1 MTTTTVPVPVRGA
14 WRDSAASASDR
25 ALVRSL
31 SREYAECVDGIG
43 LPVCATGRSAGSRGV
58 APVVTAGAP
67 SRRGVKI
74 HNGRTVWPVRATAQ
88 CGVMVEGTSADA
100 VALAVLAVDEC
111 TRLRRASRRASRTAD
126 RCERDHAAQR
136 AAVTGLI
143 TAEPSAVLADTD
155 EPGRYLAWQ
164 TAASAAIRALDTAT
178 ANRAEARR
186 CASIL
191 SDAYAVWRRW
201 VILAHDG
208 LPATPS
214 ADAYAVADAVISG
227 GQSFSA
233 HLRSTRASVNAASD
247 SILQEITKGSS

>member
-1 MTTTTVPVPVRGA
+1 MTTTTVVRGA

-31 SREYAECVDGIG
+31 SREYGECIDGAG
-43 LPVCATGRSAGSRGV
+43 LPECATGRSAGSRGV
-58 APVVTAGAP
+58 APVVSAGAP

-74 HNGRTVWPVRATAQ
+74 HNGRTVWPVRATTQ

-100 VALAVLAVDEC
+100 VALAVLAVDEG
-111 TRLRRASRRASRTAD
+111 TRLRRASRRASRTVD

-143 TAEPSAVLADTD
+143 TAEPSAVLANTG

-201 VILAHDG
+201 VIPAHDG
-208 LPATPS
+208 LPAAPS
-214 ADAYAVADAVISG
+214 ADAYVMADAVTSSG
-227 GQSFSA
+227 RSFSVY
-233 HLRSTRASVNAASD
+233 LRSTRDRINSASD
-247 SILQEITKGSS
+247 EITSKITKGSPSS